1 MQINVSNEE
10 LMVKLCAIEGAMKEF
25 WKFIIKNDFTIANKE
40 EQCEAINKY
49 FASLLD
55 WEHKECKRISK

>member
-1 MQINVSNEE
+1 
-10 LMVKLCAIEGAMKEF
+10 MVKLCAIEGAMKEF

-49 FASLLD
+49 FASLTD